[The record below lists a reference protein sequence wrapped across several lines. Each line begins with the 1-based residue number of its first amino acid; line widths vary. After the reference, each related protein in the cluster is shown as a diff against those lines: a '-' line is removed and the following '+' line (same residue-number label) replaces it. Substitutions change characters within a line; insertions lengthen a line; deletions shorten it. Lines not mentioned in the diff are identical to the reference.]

1 MGGTPGEA
9 TTVKTRSCAAG
20 ESRKRLS
27 AARKFLEVA
36 DLYVDDVDPEGRRV
50 AASNAVLAGIAA
62 ADAMCCARLGKHAV
76 GDDHR
81 AAADLVR
88 DIGPSGAEA
97 SKALTALLGIKHK
110 AQYQASPV
118 GKGDA
123 KTAVRSVHALV
134 KIAERL
140 VFSST

>member
-1 MGGTPGEA
+1 VGRTPGKA
-9 TTVKTRSCAAG
+9 TTVKTRTCTTG

-27 AARKFLEVA
+27 AARKFLEA
-36 DLYVDDVDPEGRRV
+36 AELFLGDVDPEGRRV
-50 AASNAVLAGIAA
+50 AVSNAVLAGIAA

-81 AAADLVR
+81 TAADLVR
-88 DIGPSGAEA
+88 GIGPGGAEA
-97 SKALTALLGIKHK
+97 SKALIALLGIKHK

-118 GKGDA
+118 GRGDA
-123 KTAVRSVHALV
+123 KAAVRRARALV
-134 KIAERL
+134 TTAERI